1 MSAVDTAQLDLMFTE
16 LRLPTFKAA
25 WAELAERA
33 DADGW
38 PAARLL
44 AALAEQEIADRA
56 RRRFVRI
63 SDEVERRFRTKWNID
78 FGRSGTSISGCGT
91 RIPGCGTSIPDEVE
105 HWLRGS

>member
-56 RRRFVRI
+56 RAALRTPARRGPTAARQNARQLRLQCRAPGLQGACQRPG
-63 SDEVERRFRTKWNID
+63 RRRPLARPRAPT
-78 FGRSGTSISGCGT
+78 
-91 RIPGCGTSIPDEVE
+91 
-105 HWLRGS
+105 